1 MNQFV
6 VHMFTVF
13 VIWLQTSIVRCN
25 LGVTPLAILP
35 TGTINCGYGEYIV
48 ILANG
53 RATYLLVV
61 LKEVILQCTD
71 VIHHCCHRVAE
82 LSNQQQSVSCDMY
95 IF

>member
-1 MNQFV
+1 
-6 VHMFTVF
+6 MFTVF

-61 LKEVILQCTD
+61 LKK
-71 VIHHCCHRVAE
+71 
-82 LSNQQQSVSCDMY
+82 
-95 IF
+95 